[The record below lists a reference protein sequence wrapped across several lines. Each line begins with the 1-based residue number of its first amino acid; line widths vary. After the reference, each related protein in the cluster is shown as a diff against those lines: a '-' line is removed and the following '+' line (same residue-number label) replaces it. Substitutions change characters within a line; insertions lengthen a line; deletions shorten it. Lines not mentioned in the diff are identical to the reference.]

1 VRTLAIAG
9 SLRADSLNR
18 RLLEAAEGVG
28 SSLGVEL
35 EILEPD
41 VLRSLPHFDQEL
53 EGDPGGAVA
62 ELRRRIA
69 RADALLIATPEYNAS
84 VPGVLKNALDWAS
97 RPRAEAA
104 LQNKPA
110 AVIGASPSPFGA
122 VWAQAD
128 LRRILAS
135 SGARVSEHELAV
147 GQAEQAFT
155 DGGELAGP
163 EQMEQLGRIL
173 AELNEQSRSDRDEPL
188 AAVAA

>member
-1 VRTLAIAG
+1 MRALAIPG

-28 SSLGVEL
+28 SRLGVEL
-35 EILEPD
+35 EILEPG
-41 VLRSLPHFDQEL
+41 VLRSLPHFDQGL
-53 EGDPGGAVA
+53 EADPGDAVGR
-62 ELRRRIA
+62 LRRRIE
-69 RADALLIATPEYNAS
+69 RADALLIATPEYNGS

-97 RPRAEAA
+97 RPRAQAA
-104 LQNKPA
+104 LRDKPA

-135 SGARVSEHELAV
+135 SGARVSERELAV
-147 GQAEQAFT
+147 GTAERAFT
-155 DGGELAGP
+155 DDGELADS
-163 EQMEQLGRIL
+163 EQIEQLKRIL
-173 AELNEQSRSDRDEPL
+173 AELSEQSGSDRDGPL